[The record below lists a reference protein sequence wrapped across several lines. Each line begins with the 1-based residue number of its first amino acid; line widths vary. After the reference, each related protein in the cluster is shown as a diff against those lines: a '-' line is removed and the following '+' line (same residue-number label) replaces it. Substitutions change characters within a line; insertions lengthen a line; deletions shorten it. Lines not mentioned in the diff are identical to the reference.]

1 MEERDEKETKDGGT
15 EGRLTVPC
23 NEERG
28 SSGGQKKDFGA
39 KTPKR
44 TVGGTLGPRSRPMH
58 CLEFHIPHMGIESSS
73 YKTGSSLSWEAARFT
88 EIVILRLNRRHPFRR

>member
-1 MEERDEKETKDGGT
+1 MSTQSLTNEIGGERETRKK

-39 KTPKR
+39 KTPE
-44 TVGGTLGPRSRPMH
+44 RSV
-58 CLEFHIPHMGIESSS
+58 E
-73 YKTGSSLSWEAARFT
+73 
-88 EIVILRLNRRHPFRR
+88 RRG

>member
-1 MEERDEKETKDGGT
+1 MSTQSLTNEIGGERERRERDGGR

-44 TVGGTLGPRSRPMH
+44 SV
-58 CLEFHIPHMGIESSS
+58 E
-73 YKTGSSLSWEAARFT
+73 
-88 EIVILRLNRRHPFRR
+88 RRE

>member
-1 MEERDEKETKDGGT
+1 MSTQSLTNEIGGERRERDEGRK

-28 SSGGQKKDFGA
+28 SGRGQKKDFWRA

-44 TVGGTLGPRSRPMH
+44 SVEQRCEH
-58 CLEFHIPHMGIESSS
+58 C
-73 YKTGSSLSWEAARFT
+73 
-88 EIVILRLNRRHPFRR
+88 

>member
-1 MEERDEKETKDGGT
+1 MSTQSLTNEIGGERREGEGGR

-39 KTPKR
+39 KTPKK
-44 TVGGTLGPRSRPMH
+44 TVGGTLG
-58 CLEFHIPHMGIESSS
+58 
-73 YKTGSSLSWEAARFT
+73 
-88 EIVILRLNRRHPFRR
+88 LR

>member
-1 MEERDEKETKDGGT
+1 MSTQSLTNEIGGERRERGEGRK

-44 TVGGTLGPRSRPMH
+44 SV
-58 CLEFHIPHMGIESSS
+58 E
-73 YKTGSSLSWEAARFT
+73 
-88 EIVILRLNRRHPFRR
+88 RRE

>member
-1 MEERDEKETKDGGT
+1 MSTQSLTNEIGGERRERRERGEGRK

-44 TVGGTLGPRSRPMH
+44 SVERREQDRNFVKVGR
-58 CLEFHIPHMGIESSS
+58 
-73 YKTGSSLSWEAARFT
+73 
-88 EIVILRLNRRHPFRR
+88 

>member
-1 MEERDEKETKDGGT
+1 MSTQSLTNEIGGERGRDEKETKDGGR

-44 TVGGTLGPRSRPMH
+44 TVGGTLG
-58 CLEFHIPHMGIESSS
+58 
-73 YKTGSSLSWEAARFT
+73 
-88 EIVILRLNRRHPFRR
+88 LR